1 MDNIILYILLALNLF
16 SFLLGYLYGHFR
28 SLSDNKS
35 WTIYSK
41 NDKKQ
46 KYNTIESNDIS
57 IDDKKIVLNIDT
69 KGLEKKYEELGD
81 KKISEDNIT
90 NSVNKL
96 KNLKR

>member
-1 MDNIILYILLALNLF
+1 MDNIILYILLTLNLF
-16 SFLLGYLYGHFR
+16 SFLLGYLYGYFR

-46 KYNTIESNDIS
+46 KHNTIESNDIS

-81 KKISEDNIT
+81 KKISEDNIAS
-90 NSVNKL
+90 SVNKL